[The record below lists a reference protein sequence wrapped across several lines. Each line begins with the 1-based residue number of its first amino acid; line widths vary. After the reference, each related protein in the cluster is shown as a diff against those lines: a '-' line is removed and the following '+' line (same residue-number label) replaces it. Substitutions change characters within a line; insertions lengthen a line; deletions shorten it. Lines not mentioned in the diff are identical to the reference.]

1 MREPMSIH
9 EIVLPETKP
18 ETEWILGRAVR
29 KVSPFR
35 THALLQGLRRRPR
48 GLGRR
53 PRRRRIGMALS
64 ARTAGEIR
72 RPLVPDVAYVA
83 DARLAALE
91 GRDLEAPP
99 FSPDVAVEIRSPDD
113 RARNLEHKI
122 AVYLATGSSLVI
134 VVDPRDRSVR
144 LHDARG
150 IRVLR
155 GRTSSSTVRSRASRS
170 HCRRCSRR
178 WTAAARRLGRQAQ
191 PLRAAYATAGGSADD
206 RCR

>member
-9 EIVLPETKP
+9 EIVLPETEP

-35 THALLQGLRRRPR
+35 THALLQRAFGSALAAWADGRGDVGTEWRFRPA
-48 GLGRR
+48 
-53 PRRRRIGMALS
+53 P
-64 ARTAGEIR
+64 AGEIR
-72 RPLVPDVAYVA
+72 RPLVPDVSYVS
-83 DARLAALE
+83 DARLAGLE
-91 GRDLEAPP
+91 GRELEAPG
-99 FSPDVAVEIRSPDD
+99 FSPDIAVEIRSPDD

-150 IRVLR
+150 VRVLR
-155 GRTSSSTVRSRASRS
+155 DSDVIEHSAIPGFALALPALFAPLD
-170 HCRRCSRR
+170 RRR
-178 WTAAARRLGRQAQ
+178 
-191 PLRAAYATAGGSADD
+191 
-206 RCR
+206 

>member
-1 MREPMSIH
+1 MSIH

-35 THALLQGLRRRPR
+35 THALLQGALQTALAAWADGYGDVGPEWRFRPA
-48 GLGRR
+48 
-53 PRRRRIGMALS
+53 P
-64 ARTAGEIR
+64 TGEIR
-72 RPLVPDVAYVA
+72 RPLVPDVAYVS
-83 DARLAALE
+83 DARLAGLE

-122 AVYLATGSSLVI
+122 AVYLSTGSSLVI

-150 IRVLR
+150 VRVLR
-155 GRTSSSTVRSRASRS
+155 GDDVIVHSAIPGFSLALPTLFAPLD
-170 HCRRCSRR
+170 RRR
-178 WTAAARRLGRQAQ
+178 
-191 PLRAAYATAGGSADD
+191 
-206 RCR
+206 